1 MSPENVQGQNYGYKS
16 DIWSF
21 GCTALEMLNGEP
33 PYSALNR
40 YAAMFKIGNEGL
52 NPSFPTGT
60 SDHCVEF
67 IKMCLQKEP
76 QNRPS
81 ATDLLGYKFILNH
94 ND

>member
-40 YAAMFKIGNEGL
+40 YAAMFKIVNEGL

-67 IKMCLQKEP
+67 IKMCVQKEL